1 MSASKPDDSPQPE
14 PKRSGGP
21 PKPPEKTARGL
32 EDGSAGGGDDVTEM
46 VRIVTNAQRVSFLL
60 TNIRGG
66 AQWMA
71 LNVLE
76 DELGEAVLELRKLHL
91 NVRTQDRD
99 LVLKVLQDI
108 RDYRRRYPL
117 RAAGNKA
124 LWKEVQEVL
133 DSIE

>member
-1 MSASKPDDSPQPE
+1 
-14 PKRSGGP
+14 
-21 PKPPEKTARGL
+21 
-32 EDGSAGGGDDVTEM
+32 
-46 VRIVTNAQRVSFLL
+46 
-60 TNIRGG
+60 
-66 AQWMA
+66 MA